1 MSSVTVRAPAKINLG
16 LAVGGPRSD
25 GFHDVATA
33 YHAISLQDELV
44 AAASEEL
51 SIALT
56 TADGIPLDDV
66 PQDSSNLAVAA
77 ALALA
82 ERAGVEPLVRLHVTK
97 SIPVA
102 GGMAGGSADA
112 AAALVACDALWQT
125 GLSRSELA
133 ELAAALGSDVPF
145 SLVGGTALGTGRG
158 EVLTPVLARGRF
170 HWVVAIADGGL
181 STPDVYAECDRLRGG
196 TPVPEPRVADALMAA
211 LRTGDADSLG
221 AALHNDLQEAACSL
235 RPSLRETLETGTQA
249 GALGSLVSG
258 SGPSVVFLARSPEHA
273 IDIAVALSATGT
285 CRSVRRAHGPVAGAR
300 VVGEG

>member
-1 MSSVTVRAPAKINLG
+1 MTSVTVRAPAKINLG
-16 LAVGGPRSD
+16 LSVGGPRAD

-51 SIALT
+51 SVAVT

-82 ERAGVEPLVRLHVTK
+82 ERGGVEPLVRLHITK

-145 SLVGGTALGTGRG
+145 SLVA
-158 EVLTPVLARGRF
+158 AR
-170 HWVVAIADGGL
+170 HWA
-181 STPDVYAECDRLRGG
+181 P
-196 TPVPEPRVADALMAA
+196 AA
-211 LRTGDADSLG
+211 
-221 AALHNDLQEAACSL
+221 
-235 RPSLRETLETGTQA
+235 
-249 GALGSLVSG
+249 
-258 SGPSVVFLARSPEHA
+258 AR
-273 IDIAVALSATGT
+273 
-285 CRSVRRAHGPVAGAR
+285 C
-300 VVGEG
+300 